1 MMNMPG
7 MGGGM
12 GPGMPTGMAP
22 MGGGMGVMPQPP
34 QQPPPQQQQQPPQP
48 LDNISKI
55 KSLVGPLRDA
65 LSVSSTERF
74 HLFHCPILPS
84 TLILSVPEYP

>member
-7 MGGGM
+7 MGQGMPGGMGPGGM
-12 GPGMPTGMAP
+12 GPGM
-22 MGGGMGVMPQPP
+22 GGPGMGVMQQPP
-34 QQPPPQQQQQPPQP
+34 QQPPPQQPQQPHQP

-65 LSVSSTERF
+65 LSVSNL
-74 HLFHCPILPS
+74 HQWH
-84 TLILSVPEYP
+84 